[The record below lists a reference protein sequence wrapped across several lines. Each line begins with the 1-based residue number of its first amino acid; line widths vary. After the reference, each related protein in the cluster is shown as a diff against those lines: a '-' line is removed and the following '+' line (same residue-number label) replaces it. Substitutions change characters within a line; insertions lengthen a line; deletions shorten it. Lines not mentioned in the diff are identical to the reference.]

1 MVGGVAAGALI
12 SVGRRS
18 WLTLRSAPAPMVD
31 GSGWRCHQLVWS
43 ALAWSAAVV
52 GIAISTRGRR
62 SWLALPSLLMVSA
75 RVFGGRG
82 RWSWPWLP
90 SALVVDGRCRRSD
103 QRPWSSV
110 AVGAAISAHMVGG
123 GGRRCDQRPWSAVV
137 VGAAISAHASG
148 RRCHQRCSAV
158 VVGDAISSHGRRTGW
173 RPAL

>member
-1 MVGGVAAGALI
+1 VFGGRGWRCDQLTWSADRVAAGALI

-62 SWLALPSLLMVSA
+62 SWLALPSLLVVSA

-82 RWSWPWLP
+82 RWSWSWLP
-90 SALVVDGRCRRSD
+90 SALVVDGRRRRSD

-110 AVGAAISAHMVGG
+110 AVGAAISNH
-123 GGRRCDQRPWSAVV
+123 GRRSWLALRSALMVVVGATISGVRSAVV
-137 VGAAISAHASG
+137 VGAVISVHGMA
-148 RRCHQRCSAV
+148 
-158 VVGDAISSHGRRTGW
+158 HGRQ
-173 RPAL
+173 

>member
-18 WLTLRSAPAPMVD
+18 WLTLRSAPMVD
-31 GSGWRCHQLVWS
+31 GSGRRCHQLVWS
-43 ALAWSAAVV
+43 ALTWSAAVV

-90 SALVVDGRCRRSD
+90 SALVVDGRCRRFD

-110 AVGAAISAHMVGG
+110 AVGAAISVHMVGG

>member
-18 WLTLRSAPAPMVD
+18 WLTLRSAPMWSTVVVGAAI
-31 GSGWRCHQLVWS
+31 SSWS
-43 ALAWSAAVV
+43 ALTWSAAVV

-110 AVGAAISAHMVGG
+110 AVGAAISVHMVGG

-158 VVGDAISSHGRRTGW
+158 LVGDATSSWSAVW